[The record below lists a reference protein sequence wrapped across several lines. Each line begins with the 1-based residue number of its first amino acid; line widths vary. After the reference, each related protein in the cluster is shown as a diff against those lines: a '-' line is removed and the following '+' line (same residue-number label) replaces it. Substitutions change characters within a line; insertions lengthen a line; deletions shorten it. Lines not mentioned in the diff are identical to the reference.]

1 MMGEKKIS
9 GIKIHIVTDIMGLPH
24 GISATTAN
32 VGDREG
38 VIEVLKKYAPNLSNI
53 SKILAD
59 GGFTGEIFEKA
70 VALLIGAGVEI
81 AKRSELHKFAV
92 IPKRW
97 VVERTF
103 GWLENYRRLWKNCE
117 RKLENTV
124 QITVLAF
131 ISLLPK
137 RW

>member
-1 MMGEKKIS
+1 MEGKKIS

-38 VIEVLKKYAPNLSNI
+38 IIGTIETYAPNLSNI
-53 SKILAD
+53 SQILAD
-59 GGFTGEIFEKA
+59 GGLTGENFENA
-70 VALLIGAGVEI
+70 VALLIGAEVEI
-81 AKRSELHKFAV
+81 VKRSELHKFAV
-92 IPKRW
+92 MPKRW
-97 VVERTF
+97 IVERTF

-117 RKLENTV
+117 RKIENTV
-124 QITVLAF
+124 QMTVLAF
-131 ISLLPK
+131 ISLLLK

>member
-1 MMGEKKIS
+1 M
-9 GIKIHIVTDIMGLPH
+9 TDMMGLPH
-24 GISATTAN
+24 GISATTAD

-38 VIEVLKKYAPNLSNI
+38 IVETIKIYVPKLSNM

-59 GGFTGEIFEKA
+59 GGFTGENFKNA
-70 VALLIGAGVEI
+70 VALLIGAEVEI

-92 IPKRW
+92 MPKRW
-97 VVERTF
+97 IVERTF

-117 RKLENTV
+117 RKIENTV
-124 QITVLAF
+124 QMTVLAF
-131 ISLLPK
+131 ISLLLM

>member
-1 MMGEKKIS
+1 
-9 GIKIHIVTDIMGLPH
+9 VTDIMGLPH

-32 VGDREG
+32 AGDREG
-38 VIEVLKKYAPNLSNI
+38 AIEMIKTYAPNLSNI

-59 GGFTGEIFEKA
+59 GGFTGENFKNA
-70 VALLIGAGVEI
+70 VALLIGAKVEI

-97 VVERTF
+97 IVERTF

-117 RKLENTV
+117 RKIENTV
-124 QITVLAF
+124 QMTVLAF
-131 ISLLPK
+131 ISLLLK

>member
-1 MMGEKKIS
+1 MPGKKIS
-9 GIKIHIVTDIMGLPH
+9 GIKIHLVTDIMGLPH

-38 VIEVLKKYAPNLSNI
+38 AVEMIKIYAPNLANI
-53 SKILAD
+53 AKILAD
-59 GGFTGEIFEKA
+59 GGFTGENFAKA
-70 VALLIGAGVEI
+70 VAALIGAEVEI
-81 AKRSELHKFAV
+81 AKRNELHKFAV

-117 RKLENTV
+117 RKIENTI
-124 QITVLAF
+124 QMTVLAF
-131 ISLLPK
+131 ISILLR

>member
-1 MMGEKKIS
+1 MGGKKIS

-38 VIEVLKKYAPNLSNI
+38 VIEMLKRYVPNLSNI

-70 VALLIGAGVEI
+70 VALLIGAAVEI

-131 ISLLPK
+131 ISLLLK

>member
-1 MMGEKKIS
+1 MMGGKKIS
-9 GIKIHIVTDIMGLPH
+9 GIKIHIVTDIMGLPL

-38 VIEVLKKYAPNLSNI
+38 IIDTIESYAPNLSNV
-53 SKILAD
+53 SKVLAD
-59 GGFTGEIFEKA
+59 GGFTGEAFEKA
-70 VALLIGAGVEI
+70 VFLLIGAEVEI

-97 VVERTF
+97 IVERTF

-117 RKLENTV
+117 RKIENSV
-124 QITVLAF
+124 QMTVLAF
-131 ISLLPK
+131 ISLLLR

>member
-1 MMGEKKIS
+1 MMAGKKIS

-24 GISATTAN
+24 GISATIAN

-38 VIEVLKKYAPNLSNI
+38 AIEMIKAYAPNLSNI
-53 SKILAD
+53 AKILAD
-59 GGFTGEIFEKA
+59 GGYTGENFKNT
-70 VALLIGAGVEI
+70 VGLLIGAEVEI

-92 IPKRW
+92 MPKRW
-97 VVERTF
+97 IVERTF

-117 RKLENTV
+117 RKIENIV
-124 QITVLAF
+124 QMTVLAF
-131 ISLLPK
+131 ISLLLK

>member
-1 MMGEKKIS
+1 MTAGKKIS

-38 VIEVLKKYAPNLSNI
+38 VIETIKNNAPNLSNV

-59 GGFTGEIFEKA
+59 GGFTGETFEKA
-70 VALLIGAGVEI
+70 VALLISADVEI

-97 VVERTF
+97 IVERTF

-117 RKLENTV
+117 RKIENTV
-124 QITVLAF
+124 QMTVLAF
-131 ISLLPK
+131 ISLLLN

>member
-1 MMGEKKIS
+1 MAGKKIS
-9 GIKIHIVTDIMGLPH
+9 GIKIHIVTDTMGLPH

-38 VIEVLKKYAPNLSNI
+38 VIEAIESYAPNLSNV

-59 GGFTGEIFEKA
+59 GGFTGETFGKA
-70 VALLIGAGVEI
+70 VFLLIGAEVEI

-97 VVERTF
+97 IVERTF

-117 RKLENTV
+117 RKIENTV
-124 QITVLAF
+124 QMTVLAF
-131 ISLLPK
+131 ISLLLR